1 VLDGVQRMRERPI
14 QDLVDG
20 LRQLGVA
27 VELPAGTGCPPI
39 HLDARGLPGGVVRMK
54 GSVSSQY
61 LSAMLMAAPLS
72 EGVVE
77 VSIIDK
83 LVSVPYVSMTVRLMQ
98 RFGIDVQHADDWQS
112 FSIQG
117 GQTYR
122 SPGTVLVE
130 GDASSA
136 SYFLTGAAIT
146 GGTVTVQGCG
156 TESLQGDVNYAKVLE
171 MMGAKVEWEATSVTV
186 TGPEGGKGLVG
197 VDVDMGDMPDA
208 AMTLAVAA
216 LFAEGTTTIRNVENW
231 RVKETERMYAIC
243 TELRK
248 LGATVEEGQDFCVI
262 TPPAQISSAAI
273 ETYDDHRMAMSFSL
287 AACGGAPITIL
298 DPKCTRKTFPD
309 YFDVL
314 ATLTA
319 SA

>member
-1 VLDGVQRMRERPI
+1 
-14 QDLVDG
+14 
-20 LRQLGVA
+20 
-27 VELPAGTGCPPI
+27 
-39 HLDARGLPGGVVRMK
+39 
-54 GSVSSQY
+54 
-61 LSAMLMAAPLS
+61 
-72 EGVVE
+72 
-77 VSIIDK
+77 
-83 LVSVPYVSMTVRLMQ
+83 MQ
-98 RFGIDVQHADDWQS
+98 
-112 FSIQG
+112 
-117 GQTYR
+117 
-122 SPGTVLVE
+122 
-130 GDASSA
+130 
-136 SYFLTGAAIT
+136 
-146 GGTVTVQGCG
+146 
-156 TESLQGDVNYAKVLE
+156 
-171 MMGAKVEWEATSVTV
+171 VEWEATSVTV

-273 ETYDDHRMAMSFSL
+273 ETYDDHRMVRAPPVPIQESLMMMEGESERLRWACVRQAMSFSL